1 MTGGPIMRPLV
12 YHYEKDEN
20 AKSCNDEF
28 LLGESVDYKDGNYL
42 QYQFVA
48 DQAGN
53 VTWNVV
59 NNVYKNPYEQ
69 IIVRVLGEEL
79 C

>member
-1 MTGGPIMRPLV
+1 MPDV
-12 YHYEKDEN
+12 YKSGKYHSYYGRNIDHYLD
-20 AKSCNDEF
+20 D
-28 LLGESVDYKDGNYL
+28 GETFDYKDGNYL

-59 NNVYKNPYEQ
+59 NNGYKNPYEQ